1 MGERS
6 LNSNFNSVGIHKANK
21 NCGSSVADNR
31 DVLLWIL
38 ACISTVRSFLTSKM
52 GEVEPFSISPSSLQ
66 FQLPVRIV
74 LSGSSGAGKSFFV
87 KELIEKSYYMM
98 NRPFSAIYYF
108 YVSLNSTILEIAK
121 NNPKVILKQG
131 FTLDQILGHDGKS
144 DILAVIDDHLSRP
157 IYDQLADLFA
167 IHSRQSSISV
177 CLISQNMFTK
187 VANASRYNREV
198 LMNR

>member
-1 MGERS
+1 
-6 LNSNFNSVGIHKANK
+6 
-21 NCGSSVADNR
+21 
-31 DVLLWIL
+31 
-38 ACISTVRSFLTSKM
+38 M